1 MDRAREVADRGGR
14 NYEPHVGESRQYW
27 RDIILGVNDGLV
39 SMVLLVAGVVG
50 GGLSTSQV
58 LLTAIAGALAG
69 AVSMGAGEY
78 LATKSQDEVLQS
90 ELALERVHLREHR
103 DAEVHQ
109 LREMFSEMGL
119 RDEDLDSAVAAF
131 NRSDEAMLNAM
142 KALEFGA
149 PESERRSPYKAMGY
163 SGLLFLLGSLPSV
176 IPFVFVTSTITG
188 LWWAAGFTL
197 VGLFLVGVAKTA
209 VTRTNPI
216 LAGLENLVIAGLG
229 GIVAYFVGD
238 AIGNGPLG

>member
-1 MDRAREVADRGGR
+1 M
-14 NYEPHVGESRQYW
+14 
-27 RDIILGVNDGLV
+27 
-39 SMVLLVAGVVG
+39 VG
-50 GGLSTSQV
+50 GGLSTSEV

-90 ELALERVHLREHR
+90 ELALERIHLTEHR
-103 DAEVHQ
+103 EAEVEQ
-109 LREMFSEMGL
+109 LREMFSDMGL
-119 RDEDLDSAVAAF
+119 HDEDLESAVAAF

-163 SGLLFLLGSLPSV
+163 SGLLFLVGSLPSV
-176 IPFVFVTSTITG
+176 IPFVVVSSTITG
-188 LWWAAGFTL
+188 LWWAAGFTM

-216 LAGLENLVIAGLG
+216 VAGLENLVIAGLG
-229 GIVAYFVGD
+229 GILAYFVGD